1 MDLHGLPSSS
11 QNRPV
16 SSMIFSAT
24 SINSWGISQLA
35 TLLDG
40 ISLRQCQMF
49 SLTTGQNDGS
59 FWSSTLSG
67 RKQSQKPPPWCVRML
82 LLWEGNLMIIES
94 RSETCMHVLINNVI
108 YIYIVYRIMQFL
120 KCSHGMVWYIYIKMV
135 SQGTWSLDVPH
146 LLKLKGNGWLRTG
159 IPHDWNRQDA
169 SLINSRQFYY
179 HGFTKSL

>member
-1 MDLHGLPSSS
+1 MVFLWDNARCFLWPLAKTMEVFDLQPSVDE
-11 QNRPV
+11 NKAR
-16 SSMIFSAT
+16 
-24 SINSWGISQLA
+24 
-35 TLLDG
+35 
-40 ISLRQCQMF
+40 SL
-49 SLTTGQNDGS
+49 
-59 FWSSTLSG
+59 
-67 RKQSQKPPPWCVRML
+67 PWCVRML

-108 YIYIVYRIMQFL
+108 YYIYNYIYTLYTVL
-120 KCSHGMVWYIYIKMV
+120 CSFWNVRTAWFDIYIKMV

-169 SLINSRQFYY
+169 SLINSQQFYY